1 MRRRDLGETLFSPV
15 QLIIILQL
23 VSMWSI
29 TYVLTLAQILLQ
41 KATKITLP

>member
-23 VSMWSI
+23 VSVWYNVRPYLGPDPVTKSNTI
-29 TYVLTLAQILLQ
+29 T
-41 KATKITLP
+41 